1 MSDNSTKNS
10 RINNFHG
17 KNAKKKTWL
26 KVLRWVGVTI
36 VTLFVLLVGLFAFYA
51 KDAPNITTDALQS
64 GGSSGLYAKN
74 GELIISLGSDEQRNY
89 VKNSDIPQ
97 SLKDAVVSVEDRRF
111 YSNPLGI
118 DPIRIVTSVF
128 GNVQAG
134 GINSGASTITQ
145 QLVKLTVFDTTSAQ
159 QTLRRKAQEAWL
171 AMKIEQK
178 YSKDQILEYYINK
191 VYMNYGVTGM
201 QTGAKYYYNK
211 SLNELTL
218 PQIALIAGMPNAPTS
233 FDPYKYPERAKS
245 RRDTVLA
252 AMLKNKKITQ
262 AQYDEA
268 VQTPIK
274 DGIVA
279 QKPTETSAKRKMY
292 DPYIKEVI
300 NDLKAKGY
308 DPYKS
313 NLKITVNMD
322 KNAQEYLYNIVNNGS
337 IGFTND
343 KMQVGATI
351 VDPDTGGVV
360 AMIGGRNLP
369 DVQLGLNRAVQT
381 SRSSGSTIK
390 PVLDYAPAIEYKSW
404 STYQQLN
411 DTRYVYPGTN
421 IQLYDWDSSYLG
433 TMSMRRALVESRNVP
448 AVRTLEAVGLSKA
461 REFVSKMGISIPDSA
476 GLSVGIGADV
486 SSLQLAAAY
495 AAFANGGYYNKPSY
509 VSKVESPDGTV
520 KEFES
525 TKKQVMKDS
534 TAYMITDMLK
544 GVFNNVV
551 GSNAKVPNI
560 YEAGKT
566 GTVKYSDDELKKY
579 PSYDGTP
586 KDAWFSGYTKQYAM
600 SIWTGFDQ
608 ISDGTIQSGGEY
620 ASQQLYKQMMT
631 YLMKNKAS
639 KDWTKP
645 NSAVR
650 MNIISGT
657 NPPVAAPPY
666 SYYSTS
672 ELFVKG
678 TEPDN
683 PYANAE
689 SSNSYYDNSYSNNY
703 NQYNNYGS
711 NYGNGYGNT
720 YGNNSQSSST
730 QTPETG
736 TGTDENT
743 GGTGTDETGTGD
755 PNTNNVVN

>member
-1 MSDNSTKNS
+1 MSDTPNKNS
-10 RINNFHG
+10 RMNNYHG
-17 KNAKKKTWL
+17 KPAKKKRWVT
-26 KVLRWVGVTI
+26 VLRWVGVTI
-36 VTLFVLLVGLFAFYA
+36 VTLFVLLIGLFAFYA
-51 KDAPNITTDALQS
+51 KDAPNITTEALQS

-74 GELIISLGSDEQRNY
+74 GKLIISLGSDQQRDY
-89 VKNSDIPQ
+89 VKSDDIPQ
-97 SLKDAVVSVEDRRF
+97 TLKDAVVSVEDRRF

-134 GINSGASTITQ
+134 GVNSGASTITQ

-171 AMKIEQK
+171 AMKVEQK

-201 QTGAKYYYNK
+201 QTGAKYYYDK
-211 SLNELTL
+211 SLKELTL
-218 PQIALIAGMPNAPTS
+218 PQIALIAGMPNAPTN
-233 FDPYKYPERAKS
+233 FDPYKYPEKAKN
-245 RRDTVLA
+245 RRDTVLY

-262 AQYDEA
+262 AQYDDA
-268 VQTPIK
+268 VATPIK
-274 DGIVA
+274 DGIVT
-279 QKPTETSAKRKMY
+279 QKTTQTSTKRKMY

-308 DPYKS
+308 DPYNS

-322 KNAQEYLYNIVNNGS
+322 ADAQEYLYNLVNSGS
-337 IGFTND
+337 ISFTND

-351 VDPDTGGVV
+351 VDPNTGGVI

-390 PVLDYAPAIEYKSW
+390 PVLDYGPAIEYKSW

-411 DTRYVYPGTN
+411 DTKYIYPGTN

-433 TMSMRRALVESRNVP
+433 TISMRKALVESRNVP

-461 REFVSKMGISIPDSA
+461 REFVKQMGITIPESA

-495 AAFANGGYYNKPSY
+495 AAFANGGYYYKPSY

-525 TKKQVMKDS
+525 DKKQVMKDS

-551 GSNAKVPNI
+551 GMNAKVANI

-566 GTVKYSDDELKKY
+566 GTVKYSDAELEKY
-579 PSYDGTP
+579 PSYEGTP
-586 KDAWFSGYTKQYAM
+586 KDAWFSGYTKQFAM

-608 ISDGTIQSGGEY
+608 ISDGTIQNGGEY
-620 ASQQLYKQMMT
+620 ASQQIYKQMMT
-631 YLMKNKAS
+631 YLMKNQTT

-645 NSAVR
+645 SSVVK
-650 MNIISGT
+650 MNIISGS
-657 NPPVAAPPY
+657 NPPVAAPAY
-666 SYYSTS
+666 SYYATS

-683 PYANAE
+683 PYGNTD
-689 SSNSYYDNSYSNNY
+689 SDSSYYNNSYSNNY
-703 NQYNNYGS
+703 NQYNNNSGYNYGT
-711 NYGNGYGNT
+711 NYGNDT
-720 YGNNSQSSST
+720 QSSANDNS
-730 QTPETG
+730 
-736 TGTDENT
+736 TDENT
-743 GGTGTDETGTGD
+743 TGDNTGNGYESPGTGD
-755 PNTNNVVN
+755 TTGDQNTDNVVN